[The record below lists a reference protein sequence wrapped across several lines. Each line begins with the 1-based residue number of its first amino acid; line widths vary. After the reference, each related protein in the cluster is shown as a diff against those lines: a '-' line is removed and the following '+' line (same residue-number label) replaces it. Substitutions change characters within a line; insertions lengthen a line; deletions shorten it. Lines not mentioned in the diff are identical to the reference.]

1 MKETVETDAAT
12 GLDTYGKRGL
22 AVSFVGIL
30 LGVPALFI
38 PAGRLDWANA
48 WVFIGLTLVY
58 QVFYTVFLAKV
69 NPGMLNERG
78 KFVKEGTKKFDKV
91 YAAAYLPLAF
101 TILIVAGLDARYHW
115 SSAPVWVSVVG
126 VILVIPAFA
135 LGLWAM
141 AVNPFFEVSVRI
153 QDDRGQSVVASGPY
167 SRIRHPGYS
176 ALVLSTLM
184 YPLILGSWWAY
195 VPAVFLALVV
205 VARTAL
211 EDRTLRVELPGYCE
225 YASDTRYRLV
235 PLVW

>member
-1 MKETVETDAAT
+1 MKETAETDAAS
-12 GLDTYGKRGL
+12 GLDMYGRRGL

-48 WVFIGLTLVY
+48 WVFIGLTFAY
-58 QVFYTVFLAKV
+58 QVVYTVFLTKV

-78 KFVKEGTKKFDKV
+78 KFVKEGTKKFDKA

-115 SSAPVWVSVVG
+115 SSVPVWVSVVG

-153 QDDRGQSVVASGPY
+153 QDDRDQRVVASGPY
-167 SRIRHPGYS
+167 SWIRHPGYS
-176 ALVLSTLM
+176 ALVLSTLA
-184 YPLILGSWWAY
+184 YPLILGSWWAFL
-195 VPAVFLALVV
+195 PAALLALVV
-205 VARTAL
+205 VVRTAL
-211 EDRTLRVELPGYCE
+211 EDRTLRAELPGYGE
-225 YASDTRYRLV
+225 YATDTRYRLI